1 MITKQLHIFIQYPI
15 KETVTLQ
22 YEETMQRVLQ
32 AMNQM
37 GANDY
42 SWTKASS
49 EKGAAYYRES
59 FLLPTESHYFAMKA
73 LRGSQQSHIFHE
85 LSQYIDT
92 EAGAVEYIGLKITS

>member
-15 KETVTLQ
+15 KETVTKQ
-22 YEETMQRVLQ
+22 YEATMEQVLKV
-32 AMNQM
+32 MHGI
-37 GANDY
+37 GANEFQW
-42 SWTKASS
+42 SKASE

-73 LRGSQQSHIFHE
+73 LRCSPENHVFHE

-92 EAGAVEYIGLKITS
+92 EAGPVQYVGLKITS

>member
-1 MITKQLHIFIQYPI
+1 MTKQLHIFIQYPI

-22 YEETMQRVLQ
+22 YEETMQRVLRV
-32 AMNQM
+32 MRDM
-37 GANDY
+37 GANEFKWAREGD
-42 SWTKASS
+42 

-73 LRGSQQSHIFHE
+73 LRCSEENHVFHE

-92 EAGAVEYIGLKITS
+92 EAGAVQYVGLKITS